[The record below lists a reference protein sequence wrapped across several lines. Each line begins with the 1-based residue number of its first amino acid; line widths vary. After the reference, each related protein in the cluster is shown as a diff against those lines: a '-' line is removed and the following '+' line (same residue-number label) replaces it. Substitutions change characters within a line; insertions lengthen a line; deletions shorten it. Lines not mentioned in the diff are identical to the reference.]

1 MKRLSALLIL
11 CLLMS
16 ACTPPPMGTPT
27 SSSTTLGS
35 TTAEN
40 TTTGTTENTTAGTS
54 QTTTTSQKTE
64 ETTVPPTLPEIP
76 MPAGAVNVTE
86 ALGVKE
92 GASFAGENAA
102 ALMQYLM
109 SAKAGTILYFPRGE
123 YFLSMPMYLINKKN
137 IQIVGNHATLIRTGV
152 TNAKAKQEV
161 SSDPGIPAEF
171 RSYTASS
178 SFFVVNECDNISFKG
193 LIFKYDIP
201 TSLSG
206 KIIAKAGG
214 TLTLE
219 ISNGDAISGNE
230 YVTVVNSFNKNGII
244 TKSFEQYAA
253 SYFPIEKL
261 SENTLKVS
269 GLDANGLR
277 NLSVGSYACL
287 RLSTSSNYVFEV
299 SHTTNVTFDTLTIRN
314 SLNGGM
320 LVTGR
325 CGNVA
330 LRNVTVKPENDN
342 TLMSTNADILH
353 ISDMGGSLTVE
364 NCHFEKPGDDCV
376 NVHGMAYKVDSV
388 SGKTANVSAARY
400 SSSSWGIVGD
410 TIEFFDAETFASLG
424 TAVIQSA
431 SNSKRFTFDHIPEG
445 VKAGTIIS
453 NASMHPSVTIRNTTV
468 ENNRARG
475 FLLQTDNVTVEN
487 CHFKNTAL
495 AAILIAPDLDLW
507 YEMSPA
513 RHVLIQ
519 NNTFESC
526 GGYAAGVI
534 QLSTDH
540 DDAGKRYTSYIHSD
554 IQIIGN
560 TFIST
565 KSKPALYG
573 VCVENLVYEG
583 NDFTAFTSG
592 KYVSLTHCNDV
603 QLGETEASK
612 ATLNDTNLK

>member
-1 MKRLSALLIL
+1 MKKICILLVL
-11 CLLMS
+11 CSLLMGCGRV
-16 ACTPPPMGTPT
+16 AE
-27 SSSTTLGS
+27 STTTSPLPSGTVNTGS
-35 TTAEN
+35 TGSTSDS
-40 TTTGTTENTTAGTS
+40 TTTENTTTS
-54 QTTTTSQKTE
+54 QNQE
-64 ETTVPPTLPEIP
+64 DPPVPPVVLPDIP
-76 MPAGAVNVTE
+76 MPAGAIDAVKD
-86 ALGVKE
+86 LGVK
-92 GASFAGENAA
+92 AGEGFGLANASILVPY
-102 ALMQYLM
+102 LMQV
-109 SAKAGTILYFPRGE
+109 AKGTVLYFPRGE
-123 YFLSMPMYLINKKN
+123 YELAMPLYLVGRNDVE
-137 IQIVGNHATLIRTGV
+137 IVGNHATLIRTHV
-152 TNAKAKQEV
+152 TNEKAKQEV
-161 SSDPGIPAEF
+161 LSDPGIPAEL

-178 SFFVVNECDNISFKG
+178 GFFVVNECDTISFKG

-214 TLTLE
+214 ALTLE
-219 ISNGDAISGNE
+219 ISDGAAISGNE

-244 TKSFEQYAA
+244 TKTFEQYAA
-253 SYFPIEKL
+253 SCFPIEKL

-376 NVHGMAYKVDSV
+376 NVHGMAYKVDHVNGNSA
-388 SGKTANVSAARY
+388 TVSAPRF
-400 SSSSWGIVGD
+400 SFSSSWGKAGD
-410 TIEFFDAETFASLG
+410 VIEFFDAETFASLG
-424 TAVIQSA
+424 TATIQSI
-431 SNSKRFTFDHIPEG
+431 SENVYTFDKIPEG
-445 VKAGTIIS
+445 VKAGTVIS
-453 NASMHPSVTIRNTTV
+453 NASMHPSVVIRDTRV

-487 CHFKNTAL
+487 CYFKNTLL

-513 RHVLIQ
+513 RHILIQ

-526 GGYAAGVI
+526 GGSAAGVI
-534 QLSTDH
+534 QLSADH
-540 DDAGKRYTSYIHSD
+540 DDFSKRYPSYIHSD
-554 IQIIGN
+554 IRIVGN

-573 VCVENLVYEG
+573 VCVEHLTFAE
-583 NDFTAFTSG
+583 NDFTEFTNG
-592 KYVSLTHCNDV
+592 TYATLTFCDNV
-603 QLGETEASK
+603 TLGEAEASK
-612 ATLNDTNLK
+612 AKLTEVTNSNS